1 MIHITHLW
9 GDCGQLARAEITKER
24 ETEIWWKYCKLFT
37 LQWLEYNIIVEVYSF
52 VQVKQMKKKAVLH
65 QLP

>member
-24 ETEIWWKYCKLFT
+24 EAQRDEVMKIFT
-37 LQWLEYNIIVEVYSF
+37 FHWLESNIIVEVYLF
-52 VQVKQMKKKAVLH
+52 VQVPQMKKKAVLR